1 MEGDLRI
8 VCLSKRNIVQAQ
20 VASQEETS
28 VNRTKLGITCD
39 HLQRSLL
46 IERQRP
52 HGRAIAIPSGA
63 FASAASG
70 LSGLAVIWAAQQA
83 VGSTGRDTAWG
94 VLQCLASVL
103 CFAAYQLAADC
114 CGEAARAAAGLPG
127 LRAQLLQVGAVGL
140 VATVPI
146 CADRLA

>member
-1 MEGDLRI
+1 MLEGDLRI

-46 IERQRP
+46 IEQQRP

-70 LSGLAVIWAAQQA
+70 LSGLAA
-83 VGSTGRDTAWG
+83 VCVRGGASQPNGVQPNGGRKNGPETISKKRCSKNNTKHM
-94 VLQCLASVL
+94 VLLGIRPLDHQK
-103 CFAAYQLAADC
+103 QLF
-114 CGEAARAAAGLPG
+114 L
-127 LRAQLLQVGAVGL
+127 LRVW
-140 VATVPI
+140 PI
-146 CADRLA
+146 DL